1 MPGGKR
7 DVFLARLF
15 FGGLLAAVTFI
26 GIDGQAKSPYPT
38 SLKGHRMS
46 ISHDERMRRMQKL
59 QDESG
64 WDIRKMYGDKAAT
77 DLAAWE
83 QNQKSN

>member
-1 MPGGKR
+1 MK
-7 DVFLARLF
+7 
-15 FGGLLAAVTFI
+15 
-26 GIDGQAKSPYPT
+26 
-38 SLKGHRMS
+38 

-77 DLAAWE
+77 DLKAWE
-83 QNQKSN
+83 QNQSSN